1 MSHQHITRG
10 YVEKL
15 QAMRDAYEDE
25 RGHDPA
31 MDNLVKTHLIRLLMQ
46 SKDARTI
53 QWCREQLERENVR
66 LRRADAAESR
76 MDDGERLIPSGI
88 FDDFYDPSP
97 MRRPSANPALSE
109 LGVYDWRPRPH
120 IGLHPYF
127 YDIPHASDLSDLPH
141 ASANPFSNRAPVFV
155 PAANANVRCNNCEQ
169 WGHRRAACTNPP
181 VPGRRGGKTRTNK
194 HKKDK
199 KSKKSKKH

>member
-66 LRRADAAESR
+66 LRTA
-76 MDDGERLIPSGI
+76 ERLIPSGI
-88 FDDFYDPSP
+88 LNARDDFYDPSP

-120 IGLHPYF
+120 IGLHPYL
-127 YDIPHASDLSDLPH
+127 YDIPHAS
-141 ASANPFSNRAPVFV
+141 ARAFVNPFSNRPSALQEFV
-155 PAANANVRCNNCEQ
+155 LHQINPDANITCNNCHQ
-169 WGHRRAACTNPP
+169 KGHRRAVCPNPA

-194 HKKDK
+194 HKKGK
-199 KSKKSKKH
+199 KSIRRGKH